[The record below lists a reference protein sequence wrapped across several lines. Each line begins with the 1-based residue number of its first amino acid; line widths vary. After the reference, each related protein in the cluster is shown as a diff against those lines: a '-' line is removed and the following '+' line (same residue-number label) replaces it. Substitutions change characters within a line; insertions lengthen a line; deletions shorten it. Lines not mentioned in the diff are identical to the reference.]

1 MVSRTTKFAI
11 LGMSLSS
18 LLDINNLQ
26 DFLKAMI
33 NLLHEFECILNN
45 NFKPKISSLSRGI
58 FKQSSKS
65 ARKSAGG
72 TDYSITLQ
80 ESGDPSFIY
89 TPNIPFDL
97 DYFEVWITL
106 SDMLVEV
113 YQKMIKFIDL
123 LGGSS
128 ASLGTTTGGGSGGPT
143 TGVGGGPT
151 TGVGG
156 GPTPPSAGAA
166 PPLSTTLPG
175 LGAALIA
182 VPLPPTRSSSNYSIV
197 SVHQTYLTSAHIK
210 LVSRIDAK
218 LKTVDRDIT
227 AKCLVIMHQAN
238 PALLDYMQYYLNHTD
253 ASKGKRYRLAKEFG
267 QILLSN
273 CREAV
278 GAAPLH
284 QDVTFPTAPRTT
296 ITLKGEIVYEE
307 VDRVGVSRL
316 KGYLD
321 KVQESIQNLYKLVKS
336 QLTIA
341 KSQMAAIRS
350 FYGEVVKPTA
360 LSGDKTP
367 LLHLKRKVGS
377 NRLYLD
383 VLTKIASAG
392 TTWASYLFI
401 WSCTNLSLSLLPPA
415 SFIHHA
421 RENLLL
427 ALIGNF
433 PSALWGLSSLDRPL
447 SSLLLAQNI
456 YTGYFIRWSALLFL
470 RTTEF
475 TLQLAVTKIV
485 AALILMLIVGIKG
498 FSAKAGKHSPVIL
511 ALIKLLCL
519 RTSDLAPALYSGL
532 WAFDSWDSTFPVPYL
547 HNKTE

>member
-1 MVSRTTKFAI
+1 MRVQEE
-11 LGMSLSS
+11 
-18 LLDINNLQ
+18 LDSIQKEHGENYLKGIQ
-26 DFLKAMI
+26 PVFDPLKAR
-33 NLLHEFECILNN
+33 H
-45 NFKPKISSLSRGI
+45 
-58 FKQSSKS
+58 
-65 ARKSAGG
+65 
-72 TDYSITLQ
+72 
-80 ESGDPSFIY
+80 
-89 TPNIPFDL
+89 FDL
-97 DYFEVWITL
+97 AWNWVRQT
-106 SDMLVEV
+106 
-113 YQKMIKFIDL
+113 
-123 LGGSS
+123 
-128 ASLGTTTGGGSGGPT
+128 
-143 TGVGGGPT
+143 
-151 TGVGG
+151 
-156 GPTPPSAGAA
+156 
-166 PPLSTTLPG
+166 
-175 LGAALIA
+175 ALEIIYG
-182 VPLPPTRSSSNYSIV
+182 R
-197 SVHQTYLTSAHIK
+197 
-210 LVSRIDAK
+210 

-227 AKCLVIMHQAN
+227 VKCLVIMHRAN

-253 ASKGKRYRLAKEFG
+253 ASKGERYRLAKEFG

-284 QDVTFPTAPRTT
+284 RDVTFPTAPRTT
-296 ITLKGEIVYEE
+296 VTLKGEIVNKE

-316 KGYLD
+316 KGYVAEMAAGSKITAEMNLE

-341 KSQMAAIRS
+341 KSQMAAIQS

-377 NRLYLD
+377 NRVCSSKLTTLYLD

-392 TTWASYLFI
+392 TTWALYLFI

-475 TLQLAVTKIV
+475 TLRLAVTKIV